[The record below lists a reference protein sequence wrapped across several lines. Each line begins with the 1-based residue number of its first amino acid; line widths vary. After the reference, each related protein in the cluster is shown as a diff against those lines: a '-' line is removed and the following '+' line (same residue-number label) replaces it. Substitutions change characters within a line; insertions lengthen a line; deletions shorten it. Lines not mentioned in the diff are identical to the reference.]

1 MYANYPKVKDL
12 PKNRGLKRGVTL
24 NSKTIK
30 KLTTTRANTKGE
42 EDLVKGTK
50 GGPGKGSPGKKRR
63 RRLDASPNKSDCSL
77 LGAIRPPENHD
88 WKETPLYR

>member
-12 PKNRGLKRGVTL
+12 PKNRGLKRGATL
-24 NSKTIK
+24 NPKAIK
-30 KLTTTRANTKGE
+30 KLTKANTKGE
-42 EDLVKGTK
+42 EDLVKGMK

-63 RRLDASPNKSDCSL
+63 KRLDASPNKSESSL
-77 LGAIRPPENHD
+77 HGAIRPPENHD